1 MYQALYRKY
10 RPKTLEDVV
19 GQQVIIK
26 TLTNSILNNKI
37 THAYLF
43 TGPRGTGKTSIAKI
57 LAKIVNCESLNNIT
71 PCDECVNCTQTN
83 SKQNTDIIEIDAA
96 SNNGVDKI
104 REIRDKVSLV
114 PSFGKYKV
122 YIIDEV
128 HMLTTEAFNALLKT
142 LEEPP
147 KHIIFILA
155 TTEPH
160 KIPTTILSRCQRY
173 DFKKISVSEIEKR
186 LRHICTEE
194 KILIED
200 EAINLVAK
208 LSDGGMRDSISLLD
222 QLTSYTSDKITI
234 NDVHSVYGTIT
245 ETEIFKLL
253 DKVYSNELA
262 SVFDI
267 IEQYDSEGK
276 NLVKIM
282 ELMIDFLKNIL
293 LYITSSDYFK
303 TEEQK
308 QMYANIYKLTDEDK
322 IYKSID
328 ILLDSIKNSKLSNN
342 SRLLFELSMIK
353 IIELKNKKVIVE
365 KNKETSEI
373 PIIEQPKKIES
384 KIKVEKQ
391 IISEKVRENI
401 NNLKQL
407 RIKNTLSKFDK
418 KELVEF
424 KTKLDDLKELLM
436 DPEYSSIVSLILDG
450 ELKAKGKENLIFV
463 YDTDSLEEYFN
474 LSLIKIEQ
482 ILNQTFKSSLKPIA
496 VSKEEWEPIKL
507 EFNKNMKNQTSYYL
521 YEEEKISLEEI
532 YDLNNQKQEKLENS
546 NDIEKTFED
555 IVVYN

>member
-10 RPKTLEDVV
+10 RPKKLEDVV

-26 TLTNSILNNKI
+26 TLTNSVLNNKI

-57 LAKIVNCESLNNIT
+57 LAKIVNCESLNGVT
-71 PCDECVNCTQTN
+71 PCDECVSCTQTN
-83 SKQNTDIIEIDAA
+83 LKQNTDIIEIDAA

-160 KIPTTILSRCQRY
+160 KIPSTILSRCQRY
-173 DFKKISVSEIEKR
+173 DFKKISITEIEKR
-186 LRHICTEE
+186 LKYICEKE
-194 KILIED
+194 KILID
-200 EAINLVAK
+200 EEALNLVAK

-245 ETEIFKLL
+245 EVEIYKLL
-253 DKVYSNELA
+253 DKIYNKDLA
-262 SVFDI
+262 SLFDI
-267 IEQYDSEGK
+267 IEQYDNEGK
-276 NLVKIM
+276 NLIKIM
-282 ELMIDFLKNIL
+282 ELIIDFLKNIL

-303 TEEQK
+303 LEVQK
-308 QMYANIYKLTDEDK
+308 QMYADIYKLTDENK

-342 SRLLFELSMIK
+342 SKLLFELAMIK
-353 IIELKNKKVIVE
+353 IIELKNNSITIE
-365 KNKETSEI
+365 QNKEKIEI
-373 PIIEQPKKIES
+373 PITEQTKKIES
-384 KIKVEKQ
+384 KIKIEKQ
-391 IISEKVRENI
+391 TIDEKVRINI
-401 NNLKQL
+401 DNLKQI
-407 RIKNTLSKFDK
+407 RIKNTLSNFDK
-418 KELVEF
+418 KELMEF
-424 KTKLDDLKELLM
+424 KSKLDDLKELLM

-474 LSLIKIEQ
+474 LSLIKIEL
-482 ILNQTFKSSLKPIA
+482 ILNKTFKLNFKPIA

-507 EFNKNMKNQTSYYL
+507 EFNKNIKNQTNFYK
-521 YEEEKISLEEI
+521 YEEEKMTLEEI
-532 YDLNNQKQEKLENS
+532 YNLNKNIQETIENS